1 MSRDEPQDLSAILE
15 ELKATTALGQ
25 RLEEAEIWEHWKEIA
40 GPEFAPHASP
50 VGVRDGTLVVE
61 VESSVWMHKFSYRK
75 SKILETCNTFLSQ
88 EKLSEL
94 YFVLTP
100 EEEESASENES

>member
-1 MSRDEPQDLSAILE
+1 MSRDEPQDLGAILK

-25 RLEEAEIWEHWKEIA
+25 RLEEAEIWEHWPEIA
-40 GPEFAPHASP
+40 GQELAPHASP
-50 VGVRDGTLVVE
+50 IGVRDGTLVVE

-75 SKILETCNTFLSQ
+75 FKILDKSNNFLSQ

-94 YFVLTP
+94 YFVLK
-100 EEEESASENES
+100 SEDEDPAAKNGA